1 MANYKETNLAGTS
14 YIRANGLSV
23 KNGETEKRII
33 FAEEKVINLDDGEV
47 FKQSAGSVQSL
58 FTPENANTEFQVLNP
73 GNGEPIAGATMTY
86 ADVYAALYSLYLH
99 LATER
104 DEYVAAQEAAEAEAE
119 EEPAP
124 EEPPAEEPAPAE

>member
-1 MANYKETNLAGTS
+1 MANYKEANLVGES
-14 YIRANGLSV
+14 YVRANSV
-23 KNGETEKRII
+23 NVTN
-33 FAEEKVINLDDGEV
+33 AESNKFILFNEERVINLEGGEILRKP
-47 FKQSAGSVQSL
+47 FGSVSSS

-73 GNGEPIAGATMTY
+73 GTGEPIDGATMTY

-104 DEYVAAQEAAEAEAE
+104 DEYVAAQEAAAAAAE
-119 EEPAP
+119 EEPPA